1 LEVRCDCIWEPAQGT
16 RARRGT
22 RREARDGRPAS
33 RLSGEKRAGVSG
45 GAASRRER
53 AERQQPNGRPLRR
66 SKSVAHR
73 RGFSRQRI
81 DFRFWPGREE
91 DVERSASSTLSS
103 QHTNAGMIW
112 LSESDREM
120 EM

>member
-1 LEVRCDCIWEPAQGT
+1 MTASSIASLAFPYSDSYHTKGLV
-16 RARRGT
+16 AR
-22 RREARDGRPAS
+22 E
-33 RLSGEKRAGVSG
+33 G
-45 GAASRRER
+45 GLC
-53 AERQQPNGRPLRR
+53 G
-66 SKSVAHR
+66 VAHR